1 MKYLKYIWKKV
12 LNMKYENEKINNQK
26 GFQNKKSGGYLK
38 THQKILT
45 LLNQN
50 TSIMVYHE
58 TSLQNLFPHSKDRSQ
73 YSI

>member
-26 GFQNKKSGGYLK
+26 RFQNKKSGAILK
-38 THQKILT
+38 HQKILT